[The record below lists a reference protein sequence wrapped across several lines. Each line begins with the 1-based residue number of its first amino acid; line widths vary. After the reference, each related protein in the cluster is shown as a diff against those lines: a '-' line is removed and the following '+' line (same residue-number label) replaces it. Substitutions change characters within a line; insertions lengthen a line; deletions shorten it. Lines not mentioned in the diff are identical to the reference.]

1 MMIGFVSIFIFLFSL
16 FAIFHQIA
24 LTFSLYWY
32 YWWFDILMHF
42 WGGVLLGLLFYI
54 VIKSRWFNLKPK
66 TLFIVSFLLVV
77 TLGWELFE
85 WLIKSISNV
94 NYVTDTITD
103 ITMGLFG
110 GLLVHIISR
119 TYTMK

>member
-1 MMIGFVSIFIFLFSL
+1 MIGFVSIFIFLFSL
-16 FAIFHQIA
+16 FAIFHRIA

-42 WGGVLLGLLFYI
+42 WGGILLGLLFYI

-66 TLFIVSFLLVV
+66 TALIVSFLLMV

-85 WLIKSISNV
+85 WLIRSISSL

-103 ITMGLFG
+103 VTMGLFG

>member
-1 MMIGFVSIFIFLFSL
+1 VTAYVSIFIFLFSL
-16 FAIFHQIA
+16 FALFHQIA

-42 WGGVLLGLLFYI
+42 WGGVLLGVLFYI

-66 TLFIVSFLLVV
+66 TLLMVGYLLIV
-77 TLGWELFE
+77 TLGWEFFE
-85 WLIKSISNV
+85 LLIKFTASN
-94 NYVTDTITD
+94 NYWSDTLID
-103 ITMGLFG
+103 VLMGLIG
-110 GLLVHIISR
+110 GLLVHAIAR